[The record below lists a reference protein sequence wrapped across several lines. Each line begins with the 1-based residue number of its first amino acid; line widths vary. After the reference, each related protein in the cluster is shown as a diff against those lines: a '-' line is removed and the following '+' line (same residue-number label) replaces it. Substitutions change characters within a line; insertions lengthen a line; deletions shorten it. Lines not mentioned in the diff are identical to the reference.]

1 MFIVLGCLPDKKDER
16 KVFVLKLQRLPGGL
30 VFKTASHTLILR
42 MKALSSCSMCD
53 SNVSELFTVK
63 SQIKTIV
70 KIHILKRNLYT
81 KAFIKEIH
89 ESTPDW
95 QQCRLGNLKHKSL
108 HWMVL
113 FVHDD
118 HHYLLCI
125 VLEEDWT
132 RMKSWE
138 TNHSFLNQTQHQVTS
153 YLLNER
159 LHTVKSIL
167 NVLIQLWVTWH
178 LKKAVGRI

>member
-1 MFIVLGCLPDKKDER
+1 M
-16 KVFVLKLQRLPGGL
+16 
-30 VFKTASHTLILR
+30 
-42 MKALSSCSMCD
+42 
-53 SNVSELFTVK
+53 
-63 SQIKTIV
+63 
-70 KIHILKRNLYT
+70 NLYT

-118 HHYLLCI
+118 HHHLLCI
-125 VLEEDWT
+125 ILEEDST

-138 TNHSFLNQTQHQVTS
+138 TNRGFLNFSDSAPGNILPSQWEASHSEECPECTDSALGDMTS
-153 YLLNER
+153 ENSSGEGLGVER
-159 LHTVKSIL
+159 GNLFSCRCDKQLARAHTHTHTCTGTLYFFLFWNIPE
-167 NVLIQLWVTWH
+167 
-178 LKKAVGRI
+178 G